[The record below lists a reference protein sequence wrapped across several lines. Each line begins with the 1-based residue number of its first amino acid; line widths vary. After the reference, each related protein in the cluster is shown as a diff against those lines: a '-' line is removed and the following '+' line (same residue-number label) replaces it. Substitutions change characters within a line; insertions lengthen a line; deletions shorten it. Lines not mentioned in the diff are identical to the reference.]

1 MTLKR
6 LNGIVQRFRSKVFS
20 PACLFRF
27 SESPAPLPNCD
38 IVFGGRRLRGGGWN
52 RWYITL
58 PLTVRLS
65 SRRNP
70 LPCLPAGRRQERG
83 GRRLFLVILF
93 MFLFLSASISY
104 PSSLKF
110 KDEVGREVAFSFPPK
125 RIVSLAPNVTEILFS
140 LGLDEEIVGVSIHC
154 NFPEKAKTK
163 VQVGSYISL
172 DFERIVSLKPDLIIA
187 TGAGNTRDM
196 VERLGKLGFPTYV
209 IFPKNFSDV
218 LRSIGHI
225 SQVVDRE
232 KEGMGIIKEMKRRR
246 QRVVEL
252 TQGLPKP
259 RVFLQIGD
267 APIVTVG
274 KTSFGDDLIHLV
286 GGENIAGK
294 EKEMYPRLG
303 MEEILKRSPEVIII
317 SSMNPKGDYQK
328 IVQEWSRWK
337 TIPAVKNGRIYLIDS
352 DLVDRPSPRIIEGL
366 EEIARIVH
374 PERFK

>member
-1 MTLKR
+1 MRNRHPSAK
-6 LNGIVQRFRSKVFS
+6 K
-20 PACLFRF
+20 
-27 SESPAPLPNCD
+27 APLP
-38 IVFGGRRLRGGGWN
+38 
-52 RWYITL
+52 L
-58 PLTVRLS
+58 PKGTQV
-65 SRRNP
+65 
-70 LPCLPAGRRQERG
+70 GERALIY
-83 GRRLFLVILF
+83 LFILLLLVLF
-93 MFLFLSASISY
+93 HVSVAYSA
-104 PSSLKF
+104 PKTF
-110 KDEVGREVAFSFPPK
+110 TDEVGREVTFSFPPK
-125 RIVSLAPNVTEILFS
+125 RIVSLAPNVTEILFG

-172 DFERIVSLKPDLIIA
+172 DFEKIVSLKPDLIIA

-196 VERLGKLGFPTYV
+196 VERLEKLGFPTYV
-209 IFPKNFSDV
+209 IFPKNFKDV

-232 KEGMGIIKEMKRRR
+232 EEGMRIIQAMKRRR
-246 QRVVEL
+246 QRVVEV

-259 RVFLQIGD
+259 KIFLQIGE

-274 KTSFGDDLIHLV
+274 KNSFGDDLIRLA

-328 IVQEWSRWK
+328 ILQGWSRWK
-337 TIPAVKNGRIYLIDS
+337 TIPAVKNRRIYLIDS
-352 DLVDRPSPRIIEGL
+352 DLVDRPSPRLIEGL
-366 EEIARIVH
+366 EEIAKMLH